1 MESIA
6 GLTLTHTLTLTATG
20 TKEPS
25 VHLLEWTVKEA
36 ERPKEVCVESEPEQN
51 SSTFISKVSFSLIVN
66 STLLYI

>member
-6 GLTLTHTLTLTATG
+6 GLRLTHTLTLTATG

-36 ERPKEVCVESEPEQN
+36 ERPKEVCVESEP
-51 SSTFISKVSFSLIVN
+51 
-66 STLLYI
+66 